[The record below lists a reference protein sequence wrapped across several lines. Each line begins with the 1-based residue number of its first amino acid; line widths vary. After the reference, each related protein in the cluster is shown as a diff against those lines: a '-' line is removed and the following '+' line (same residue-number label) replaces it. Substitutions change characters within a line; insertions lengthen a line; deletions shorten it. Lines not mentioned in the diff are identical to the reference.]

1 MPDLLLTKRK
11 TMKRILPTYAISF
24 SLIGLIALI
33 TYEMARFN
41 QPNDKD
47 VVLFGGLVT
56 ILVSLPA
63 IIATTMLH
71 YKCWRA
77 IPVDIARTSPGIA
90 VGLLFVPFFN
100 FYWYFVSYAG
110 LAEDCAKALGSK
122 GSSRGL
128 GITLGILSITCW
140 TFVAEIPL
148 MIIPLGT
155 AYFVVWLLYTL
166 TMVAGA
172 NELAGRESLQAS
184 NAAEQGIAD
193 IV

>member
-11 TMKRILPTYAISF
+11 TMKRISPTYAISF

>member
-1 MPDLLLTKRK
+1 
-11 TMKRILPTYAISF
+11 
-24 SLIGLIALI
+24 
-33 TYEMARFN
+33 MARFN